1 MLEEKRA
8 DLEMLA
14 KGLLEFETLSGD
26 EIKDLLDGKRPMRE
40 SVIEPTT
47 PRSSAVPSAGKG
59 RPPRPDAPLDPQP
72 QPQA

>member
-1 MLEEKRA
+1 
-8 DLEMLA
+8 
-14 KGLLEFETLSGD
+14 LLE
-26 EIKDLLDGKRPMRE
+26 GKRPVRE